1 MRKPSIISVLL
12 SLYSSIPVLITGLT
26 MDGRNGFSAAYSLFL
41 FFIQFGLILILFCIK
56 SRSRVVGFSIL
67 IFFWIAATG
76 TASGF
81 LLDRAYYSMFLFYY
95 PGPLLALSYS
105 LIFRFFRRQVFDQL
119 IRGLNFIIIL
129 LASYSLML
137 LFMRI
142 YFLFSS
148 HQIAEP
154 WKLVSGFYEAANY
167 IPAVLFLMNLKSSAS
182 KKLIFFKGRLF
193 FRNEDI
199 TASFNEPQI
208 QMLTAAVEQGRNI
221 RCRDYFRSTGA
232 DLKGMNCDDVAACK
246 ASLCPGY
253 AAVYRYVTDLGK
265 KLENY
270 GIGMIIPPENKRN
283 VVEEGWG
290 LILYPDVAV
299 EHRRT
304 KSVFRD
310 ITEGSFSALLSEKA
324 VLNTVKPRKKPGP
337 VWFILSV
344 IIAVSGS
351 LLFAFETPVNSR
363 MKFIILFC
371 MVLSI
376 LVLPLFIR
384 KRKIIFRTQ
393 IISAVF
399 LFFLAYSLN
408 RHDEI
413 FALFSGIRNF
423 VICTIIFLLGVPAVE
438 FRSGRLINRDR
449 TSGIIY
455 WLIWFFMVIL
465 SISRDM
471 PLSAGFQ
478 ATDRF
483 IPDILAVMADRIL
496 LIIFFVLSVIF
507 FTLPGKLLEQR
518 NGSVLFMG
526 RPLLAGLSETNME
539 ILKMLLTKDDE
550 TLYCSE
556 ILEHLEPETA
566 EGCSLGCKASSC
578 AHYQKIYKRIQ
589 TIRKF
594 LETSGIGTIKS
605 PERKAFSNLEG
616 WHLAL
621 YEDVMIR
628 K

>member
-1 MRKPSIISVLL
+1 MRKPSVLSVLL
-12 SLYSSIPVLITGLT
+12 ALYASIPVLIAGLT
-26 MDGRNGFSAAYSLFL
+26 MEGRGGFSVVYSLVM
-41 FFIQFGLILILFCIK
+41 FFIQFVLIVILFCIK
-56 SRSRVVGFSIL
+56 SRSRVVVFSIL

-76 TASGF
+76 AASGILF
-81 LLDRAYYSMFLFYY
+81 DRVYYSMFLFYY

-105 LIFRFFRRQVFDQL
+105 LIFRFFRRQIFDQL

-154 WKLVSGFYEAANY
+154 WRLFSGFYEAANY

-182 KKLIFFKGRLF
+182 KKLIFFGGRLF
-193 FRNEDI
+193 FRNDDI
-199 TASFNEPQI
+199 TASFNGTQI
-208 QMLTAAVEQGRNI
+208 QMLTAAEQGVKI

-232 DLKGMNCDDVAACK
+232 DLKGLNCDDDNACK
-246 ASLCPGY
+246 ASMCPGY

-283 VVEEGWG
+283 VVEEGWS

-299 EHRRT
+299 EHRR
-304 KSVFRD
+304 KRSVFRD
-310 ITEGSFSALLSEKA
+310 ITEGNFSALLSEKA
-324 VLNTVKPRKKPGP
+324 VPNTVKPRKKPGP
-337 VWFILSV
+337 VWFILSLT
-344 IIAVSGS
+344 IAVSGA
-351 LLFAFETPVNSR
+351 LLFAFETPVNSS
-363 MKFIILFC
+363 MKSIILFC
-371 MVLSI
+371 AVLSL
-376 LVLPLFIR
+376 LVLPLLLR
-384 KRKIIFRTQ
+384 ERKIIFRTQ
-393 IISAVF
+393 IISAVI
-399 LFFLAYSLN
+399 LFFLAYTLN
-408 RHDEI
+408 RHNEI

-423 VICTIIFLLGVPAVE
+423 VICTIIFLIQVPTVE
-438 FRSGRLINRDR
+438 FRSGKLISRDR

-471 PLSAGFQ
+471 PQSAGVQTADGF
-478 ATDRF
+478 T
-483 IPDILAVMADRIL
+483 PDILAVMADRIL
-496 LIIFFVLSVIF
+496 LIVFFVMSVIF
-507 FTLPGKLLEQR
+507 FTLPGKLLEHR
-518 NGSVLFMG
+518 NGSVIFMG
-526 RPLLAGLSETNME
+526 RPLITGLSEPNME
-539 ILKMLLTKDDE
+539 LLNMLLTKDDE

-566 EGCSLGCKASSC
+566 EGCALGCKASSC
-578 AHYQKIYKRIQ
+578 PHYQKIYKRIQ